1 MKPYYL
7 GVDVGTGSVRA
18 GVFDASGQ
26 LLGVG
31 RKDIKIWRAPTDR
44 VEQSAQNIWESV
56 IASVRTAVQKAG
68 IDAQSIAGIGFDA
81 TCSLVVLDPAGNP
94 MAVGP
99 EADPARNVIVWMDHR
114 ALDQTARINATGH
127 RVLQYVGGAI
137 SPEMQTPKL
146 LWLKENLPKTYAS
159 AGHFFDLSDY
169 LTYRATGSLTRSICA
184 LACKWTYLAHEGR
197 WADDFFCEIGL
208 SDLSH
213 NNHARIG
220 NDVIAP
226 GAAIGQGL
234 TPQAAAE
241 LGLAPGIKV
250 GASLIDAHAGAL
262 GTMGGRDGQGQPLD
276 PFARMALIVGTSAC
290 CMTFAPTA
298 TFIPGLWGPYFA
310 AIVDE
315 YWLTEGGQS
324 AAGAAVDYFI
334 ATHPKAYDGQGNLR
348 DGLFA
353 QLEAHACAES
363 KSLSHVALKARDL
376 HILPDINGNRS
387 PLADPHMRG
396 MMVGIGMDDSEEGLA
411 RLYCAALCGLAHG
424 IADIV
429 DQQVQYGLDQLNT
442 IVISGGLAKSALV
455 RQIIA
460 DATGCK
466 VALPACEEPVLLG
479 SAMLGAVA
487 HGRYANLQ
495 DAMLAMSRDKAE
507 SLPVKGK
514 IARFHKQK
522 RRISKMMQ
530 QLDRKSRA
538 IMRPF

>member
-44 VEQSAQNIWESV
+44 VEQSSQDIWESV

-68 IDAQSIAGIGFDA
+68 IDGQSVAGIGFDA
-81 TCSLVVLDPAGNP
+81 TCSLVVLDTAGNP
-94 MAVGP
+94 MPVGP

-114 ALDQTARINATGH
+114 ALDQTARINATGN

-184 LACKWTYLAHEGR
+184 LACKWTYLAHEGQ
-197 WADDFFCEIGL
+197 WADDFFYEIGL

-213 NNHARIG
+213 NNHAKIG

-226 GAAIGQGL
+226 GAAVGQGL
-234 TPQAAAE
+234 TTEAAAE

-262 GTMGGRDGQGQPLD
+262 GTMGGRDGQ
-276 PFARMALIVGTSAC
+276 
-290 CMTFAPTA
+290 
-298 TFIPGLWGPYFA
+298 
-310 AIVDE
+310 
-315 YWLTEGGQS
+315 
-324 AAGAAVDYFI
+324 
-334 ATHPKAYDGQGNLR
+334 
-348 DGLFA
+348 FA
-353 QLEAHACAES
+353 QLEAHACAQS

-429 DQQVQYGLDQLNT
+429 EQQAQYGLDQLNT

-466 VALPACEEPVLLG
+466 VTLPSCEEPVLLG
-479 SAMLGAVA
+479 SAMLAAVA

-507 SLPVKGK
+507 SLPAKGK